1 MKNRLKIQRIT
12 GLSILIALAIALTF
26 LSNYIPTG
34 LVNINLVLII
44 IVIAACIYGPL
55 GGMLIGFING
65 LITIIAPATIAFF
78 IPVSPLGTIL
88 VCLLKTTVAGLV
100 SGLVYKLFK
109 NRKFLGS
116 LFASMVVPIINTG
129 LFILGV
135 LVFFMSVYGD
145 VTNLIT
151 AVLSLN
157 FLIEFVTIVVL
168 SPTINLII
176 KVINNKMLENQAT
189 SDNEEYETEVIE
201 EERE

>member
-201 EERE
+201 EEEE